1 MNNYVSI
8 STPKRNLNNVGRKI
22 VLEQMQKFDNLVK
35 YQIINKYLY
44 LTSTMTISKKKY
56 KLNDAELCDTNREL
70 IYNKIKNILPK
81 VKKNKTFAINVER
94 KGEHK
99 FTSTE
104 LARKL
109 AGSVFDI
116 FPDIKVDLDKP
127 NLIVHVKV
135 LNNKCLIYTEQR

>member
-8 STPKRNLNNVGRKI
+8 NIPKRSLKNVGRKI
-22 VLEQMQKFDNLVK
+22 VLEQMQEFDNLVK

-44 LTSTMTISKKKY
+44 LTSIKTISKEEY

-70 IYNKIKNILPK
+70 IYGKIKNILPK
-81 VKKNKTFAINVER
+81 EKENKTFAINVER

-104 LARKL
+104 LAREL

-116 FPDIKVDLDKP
+116 FPDIKVDLNKP
-127 NLIVHVKV
+127 HLIVHIKV
-135 LNNKCLIYTEQR
+135 FNNKCLIYTEEK

>member
-8 STPKRNLNNVGRKI
+8 NIPKRSLKNVGRKI
-22 VLEQMQKFDNLVK
+22 VLEQMQQFDNLAK

-44 LTSTMTISKKKY
+44 LTSIKTISKDEY

-70 IYNKIKNILPK
+70 IYGKIKNILPK
-81 VKKNKTFAINVER
+81 EKENKTFAINVER

-104 LARKL
+104 LAREL

-116 FPDIKVDLDKP
+116 FPDIKVDLNKP
-127 NLIVHVKV
+127 HLIVHIKV
-135 LNNKCLIYTEQR
+135 FNNKCLIYTEEK

>member
-8 STPKRNLNNVGRKI
+8 NIPKRSLKNVGRKI
-22 VLEQMQKFDNLVK
+22 VLEQMQQFDNLAK

-44 LTSTMTISKKKY
+44 LTSIKTISKDEY

-70 IYNKIKNILPK
+70 IYRKIKNILPK
-81 VKKNKTFAINVER
+81 EKENKTFAINVER

-104 LARKL
+104 LAREL

-116 FPDIKVDLDKP
+116 FPDIKVDLNKP
-127 NLIVHVKV
+127 HLIVHIKV
-135 LNNKCLIYTEQR
+135 FNNKCLIYTEEK

>member
-8 STPKRNLNNVGRKI
+8 NTPKRNLNSIGRKI
-22 VLEQMQKFDNLVK
+22 VLEQMQKFDNLAK
-35 YQIINKYLY
+35 YQIIDKYLY
-44 LTSTMTISKKKY
+44 LTSTMSISKTEN
-56 KLNDAELCDTNREL
+56 KLNDAELCDTDREL

-81 VKKNKTFAINVER
+81 EEENKTFAINVER

-104 LARKL
+104 LAREL

-116 FPDIKVDLDKP
+116 LPDIKVDLDKP
-127 NLIVHVKV
+127 HLIVHIKV
-135 LNNKCLIYTEQR
+135 LSNKCLIYTEKR

>member
-8 STPKRNLNNVGRKI
+8 NTPKRNLNSIGRKI
-22 VLEQMQKFDNLVK
+22 VLEQMQKFDNLAK
-35 YQIINKYLY
+35 YQIIDKYLY
-44 LTSTMTISKKKY
+44 LTSTMSISKNEN

-70 IYNKIKNILPK
+70 IYKKIKNVLPK
-81 VKKNKTFAINVER
+81 EKENKTFAINVER

-104 LARKL
+104 LAGEL

-116 FPDIKVDLDKP
+116 LPDIKVDLDKP
-127 NLIVHVKV
+127 HLIVHIKV